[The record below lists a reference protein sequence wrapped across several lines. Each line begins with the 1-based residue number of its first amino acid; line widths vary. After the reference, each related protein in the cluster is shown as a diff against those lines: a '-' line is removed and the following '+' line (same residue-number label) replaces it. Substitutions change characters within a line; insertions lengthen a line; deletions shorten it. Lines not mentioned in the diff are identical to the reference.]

1 MRKKTGTHNK
11 SSSPPP
17 PSSIDAL
24 FVAAIK
30 YHEKGQLREAE
41 EIYAR
46 LLRLNPTH
54 TDSLHM
60 LGVLKHQTSRFD
72 EAQDLIT
79 KAAALKPGKAE
90 YHYSLGNLFTD
101 TGRIDEAIHAY
112 KQAITLKP
120 DHAESHSKLGVAL
133 FSKDRKEDALLSI
146 KRAIEINP
154 DSVDANFDM
163 GTTLYK
169 MQRYEEA
176 IAFLQ
181 EAVRI
186 NPDFPQAHYN
196 LGTALKNN
204 LKYTD
209 AIKHLQKAL
218 QLMPDNAD
226 TLNNLGLTLMDIG
239 EYDDCV
245 LCLRQASALK
255 PESAEM
261 VYNLGQGLD
270 KQHRISEA
278 IGCYQK
284 ATTLNPDL
292 SSAYNN
298 MGNLLKDQGYLTESL
313 ACYYKALELKPENSS
328 GTHSNIL
335 FTIQYAEPID
345 PDMIYG
351 QHQRWAKIYASPLKT
366 LIPEHTND
374 RSPDRKLKLGYV
386 SPDFRVHSVV
396 YYIEPIIESHDRDG
410 FEVFCYSNL
419 DKPDNKTIEFK
430 RLADHWRDITRMSDD
445 EAAGLIQKDG
455 IDILVDLSGHTGNN
469 RLTLFA
475 RKPAP
480 VQITY
485 IGYPNTTG
493 LETIDYRISDKW
505 TDPPGRT
512 DHLHTEKIIRLPHGF
527 LCYKPPTESPD
538 VKELPA
544 SASGFITFGC
554 FNNRSKISNKTINIW
569 SEILHL
575 VPDSRL
581 ILKATALNDE
591 PTKNYVL
598 GLFEQK
604 GICTERIKLF
614 GNIAL
619 KEGHLDLYNSVDIG
633 LDTFPYNGTTTTCE
647 ALWMGVPVIALKG
660 DIHISRVSYSIL
672 SNIGLDE
679 LVAEST
685 DEYVKKAVNLAGNIK
700 KITYLRENL
709 RSIMK
714 NSFLMDKESFTRTLE
729 KEYRVMWQRWCD
741 EQQPQNRLESGSNL
755 NPLKDQVDILIH
767 EGEKLFE
774 SGHLLDAK
782 CAFLHALE
790 KDPEN
795 ITALNDLGV
804 LYWHTAQTEKAIE
817 TFTKVLTLDPE
828 YQDAKINL
836 EEIKK
841 IKAEKHKGDNP

>member
-1 MRKKTGTHNK
+1 MRKRSGTHNK
-11 SSSPPP
+11 APSTSP

-24 FVAAIK
+24 FISAVR
-30 YHEKGQLREAE
+30 YHEKTQFQEAE
-41 EIYAR
+41 EIYTQ
-46 LLRLNPTH
+46 LLRLNPAH

-79 KAAALKPGKAE
+79 KAVALNPGKAE
-90 YHYSLGNLFTD
+90 YRYSLGNLFTD
-101 TGRIDEAIHAY
+101 TGRIDEAISAY
-112 KQAITLKP
+112 QQAITLKP

-133 FSKDRKEDALLSI
+133 YSKGGKADALLSI

-186 NPDFPQAHYN
+186 KPDFPQAHYN

-239 EYDDCV
+239 EYNDCV
-245 LCLRQASALK
+245 LCLRRASALN
-255 PESAEM
+255 PTSADIA
-261 VYNLGQGLD
+261 YNLGQGLD
-270 KQHRISEA
+270 KQHCISEA
-278 IGCYQK
+278 ISCYQK
-284 ATTLNPDL
+284 AITLKPDF
-292 SSAYNN
+292 SNAYNN
-298 MGNLLKDQGYLTESL
+298 MANLLKDQGHLTEAL
-313 ACYYKALELKPENSS
+313 ACYYKALELKPENAP

-335 FTIQYAEPID
+335 FTIQYTEPID

-366 LIPEHTND
+366 LIPHHTND
-374 RSPDRKLKLGYV
+374 RNPDRKLKIGYV
-386 SPDFRVHSVV
+386 SPDFRVHSVA
-396 YYIEPIIESHDRDG
+396 YYIEPIIESHDREG
-410 FEVFCYSNL
+410 FEIFCYSNL
-419 DKPDNKTIEFK
+419 DKPDNKTIDFK
-430 RLADHWRDITRMSDD
+430 SLADHWRDITKMTDH
-445 EAAGLIQKDG
+445 EAAGLIQQDC

-480 VQITY
+480 IQITY
-485 IGYPNTTG
+485 LGYPSTTG
-493 LETIDYRISDKW
+493 LDTIDYRISDTW

-527 LCYKPPTESPD
+527 LCYKPPTGCPD
-538 VKELPA
+538 VRDLPA

-554 FNNRSKISNKTINIW
+554 FNNSSKISNKTIGIW

-581 ILKATALNDE
+581 ILKATALSDA

-604 GICTERIKLF
+604 GICADRIMLF
-614 GNIAL
+614 GNILL
-619 KEGHLDLYNSVDIG
+619 KEDHLDLYNSVDIG

-679 LVAEST
+679 LVAESS
-685 DEYVKKAVNLAGNIK
+685 DEYVKKAVNLAGNIE
-700 KITYLRENL
+700 KITSLRKNL
-709 RSIMK
+709 RTIMK
-714 NSFLMDKESFTRTLE
+714 NSFLMDKANFTITLE
-729 KEYRVMWQRWCD
+729 KEFRAMWQRWCND
-741 EQQPQNRLESGSNL
+741 QQTHTLQEPRSNRDS
-755 NPLKDQVDILIH
+755 LKAQVDILIH

-774 SGHLLDAK
+774 SGYLLDAK

-790 KDPEN
+790 KDSEN

-804 LYWHTAQTEKAIE
+804 LYWHTGQTEKAVE
-817 TFTKVLTLDPE
+817 AFNMALRFDPQ

-836 EEIKK
+836 DEILKTQALKK
-841 IKAEKHKGDNP
+841 